1 MRDWLSHRVAATP
14 DAEALVLAASGES
27 LTYADLDAHVE
38 ALSARLAGLGIEPG
52 DHLAVVLGNRTEY
65 VALVHAAMRL
75 GVRLVPCSD
84 RLTAA
89 ELEPQLAAADAT
101 ALVCGDDTE
110 AVAVAAALGGGT
122 DGSDADGGDP
132 DEGAGGD
139 DDDAT
144 TPTGWRSVAGFEPAD
159 VDADIPG
166 EDGDGADTG
175 TVTDVPGEVRADA
188 PGEEATASTV
198 PVVSVDD
205 PDDDRVVDID
215 AAPEGDVPSVRWGR
229 GDALVMLFT
238 SGSTGKPKLVPL
250 SMGNV
255 LASATASAF
264 RLGVLPDDRYLATL
278 SLHHTGGIMPLYRA
292 TLYGTSVVLRET
304 FDAGAAVDDI
314 RRYDVTGVSLVP
326 TMLSRM
332 LDARGTLP
340 DSLRAVLLGGA
351 PASDALIERCRDFSV
366 PVHPTWGM
374 TEAASQIATA
384 RPREAFD
391 RLGTVGRPL
400 LWADVTVRDENG
412 ARLPAGE
419 TGELVVSGP
428 SIAAEYY
435 GDADATDAAVTEDGA
450 LRTGDVG
457 YRDEDGYV
465 YVLNRV
471 DDRIISGGENVDP
484 GEVAAAIR
492 EHPGV
497 EDVAVA
503 GLPDEEWGERVAALV
518 VPAEQAATAE
528 DRPTAAAIES
538 FCRERLAGFKIPRTI
553 AFAEALPRTVSGT
566 VERPAVR
573 DRLERARDA
582 DRGAADPDDAGEIA
596 DPERRTARSEGA
608 GDGAD
613 SADSTDSEDD
623 ADGGDGTGGPNG
635 ADGSGDPDAVDTAE
649 GTDEVPDD
657 EE

>member
-27 LTYADLDAHVE
+27 LTYADLDARVE
-38 ALSARLAGLGIEPG
+38 ALAARFAGLGIEPG
-52 DHLAVVLGNRTEY
+52 DHLAVVLGNRMEY

-89 ELEPQLAAADAT
+89 ELAPKLATADAT

-110 AVAVAAALGGGT
+110 AVAVAAALG
-122 DGSDADGGDP
+122 DPFVGSDADEEDPGEGDA
-132 DEGAGGD
+132 DEGTPGGSD
-139 DDDAT
+139 ADAT
-144 TPTGWRSVAGFEPAD
+144 ATGWRSVDGFEPAR
-159 VDADIPG
+159 VDERG
-166 EDGDGADTG
+166 GDQ
-175 TVTDVPGEVRADA
+175 
-188 PGEEATASTV
+188 GEEGATADSPV
-198 PVVSVDD
+198 PVVSLDD
-205 PDDDRVVDID
+205 PDDDRVVGID
-215 AAPEGDVPSVRWGR
+215 AAPDGEVPAVRWGR
-229 GDALVMLFT
+229 GDTLVMLFT
-238 SGSTGKPKLVPL
+238 SGSTGNPKLVPL

-292 TLYGTSVVLRET
+292 TLYGTSVVLRES
-304 FDAGAAVDDI
+304 FDPGGAVDDI

-340 DSLRAVLLGGA
+340 DSLRTVLLGGA
-351 PASDALIERCRDFSV
+351 PAPDALIERCRDFSV

-391 RLGTVGRPL
+391 RVGTVGRPL
-400 LWADVTVRDENG
+400 LWTDVSVRDGDG
-412 ARLPAGE
+412 AALPAGE

-428 SIAAEYY
+428 SIAAGYY
-435 GDADATDAAVTEDGA
+435 GDAAATDDALTDDGA

-465 YVLNRV
+465 YVLNRL

-492 EHPGV
+492 EHPEV
-497 EDVAVA
+497 DDVAVE
-503 GLPDEEWGERVAALV
+503 GLPDDEWGERVAALV
-518 VPAEQAATAE
+518 VPAGNP
-528 DRPTAAAIES
+528 DPDLDAAAVES
-538 FCRERLAGFKIPRTI
+538 FCRERLAGFKIPRTV
-553 AFAEALPRTVSGT
+553 AFAEELPRTVSGT
-566 VERPAVR
+566 VERPTVR

-582 DRGAADPDDAGEIA
+582 EAEAEESDGPAGPDDL
-596 DPERRTARSEGA
+596 
-608 GDGAD
+608 GDVDGGSGVDEAAGAD
-613 SADSTDSEDD
+613 DNG
-623 ADGGDGTGGPNG
+623 GGDDTEG
-635 ADGSGDPDAVDTAE
+635 ADG
-649 GTDEVPDD
+649 DEEPDD
-657 EE
+657 EK

>member
-14 DAEALVLAASGES
+14 DAEALVMAASGES
-27 LTYADLDAHVE
+27 LTYADLDARAA
-38 ALSARLAGLGIEPG
+38 ALAARLAGLGIAPG
-52 DHLAVVLGNRTEY
+52 DHLAVVLDNRTEY

-89 ELEPQLAAADAT
+89 ELAPKLAAADAT

-110 AVAVAAALGGGT
+110 AVAVAAAIG
-122 DGSDADGGDP
+122 DAPSAPDGGD
-132 DEGAGGD
+132 DGDAEGAAPGAVED
-139 DDDAT
+139 PT
-144 TPTGWRSVAGFEPAD
+144 TPTGWRSVDGFEPAR
-159 VDADIPG
+159 VDDRG
-166 EDGDGADTG
+166 GDEGGDGKP
-175 TVTDVPGEVRADA
+175 TDSP
-188 PGEEATASTV
+188 V
-198 PVVSVDD
+198 PVVSLDD
-205 PDDDRVVDID
+205 PNDERVVGID
-215 AAPEGDVPSVRWGR
+215 AAPDGDVPAVRWGR
-229 GDALVMLFT
+229 GDTLVMLFT
-238 SGSTGKPKLVPL
+238 SGSTGSPKLVPL

-278 SLHHTGGIMPLYRA
+278 SLHHTGGVMPLYRA
-292 TLYGTSVVLRET
+292 TLYGTSVVLRES
-304 FDAGAAVDDI
+304 FDAGGAVDDI

-340 DSLRAVLLGGA
+340 GSLRAVLLGGA
-351 PASDALIERCRDFSV
+351 PVPDSLIERCRDFSV

-400 LWADVTVRDENG
+400 LWTDVTVRDEDG
-412 ARLPAGE
+412 TELPRGE

-428 SIAAEYY
+428 SIAAGYY
-435 GDADATDAAVTEDGA
+435 GDAAATAAALTDDGA

-457 YRDEDGYV
+457 YRDDDGYV
-465 YVLNRV
+465 YVLNRL

-484 GEVAAAIR
+484 GEVAATIR
-492 EHPGV
+492 EHPAV
-497 EDVAVA
+497 DDVAVT
-503 GLPDEEWGERVAALV
+503 GLPDDEWGERVAALV
-518 VPAEQAATAE
+518 VPVEPAASDADDPLTAATV
-528 DRPTAAAIES
+528 ES
-538 FCRERLAGFKIPRTI
+538 FCREHLAGFKIPRTV
-553 AFAEALPRTVSGT
+553 AFAEELPRTVSGT

-573 DRLERARDA
+573 DLLERARDA
-582 DRGAADPDDAGEIA
+582 RVESGDPDDAVGRSDA
-596 DPERRTARSEGA
+596 DRATAA
-608 GDGAD
+608 ADGAD
-613 SADSTDSEDD
+613 GAGGADS
-623 ADGGDGTGGPNG
+623 GNGT
-635 ADGSGDPDAVDTAE
+635 E
-649 GTDEVPDD
+649 GTDGDEGHDD

>member
-14 DAEALVLAASGES
+14 DAEALVPAASGES
-27 LTYADLDAHVE
+27 LTYAGLDARAA
-38 ALSARLAGLGIEPG
+38 ALAARLSGLGIEPG

-89 ELEPQLAAADAT
+89 ELEPKLAVADAT
-101 ALVCGDDTE
+101 ALVCGADTE
-110 AVAVAAALGGGT
+110 SVAVAAALG
-122 DGSDADGGDP
+122 DGSDD
-132 DEGAGGD
+132 GD
-139 DDDAT
+139 DGEDGEDGEGGT
-144 TPTGWRSVAGFEPAD
+144 TTATGWRSVAGFEPAD
-159 VDADIPG
+159 IDADTPG
-166 EDGDGADTG
+166 GDGDGADTE
-175 TVTDVPGEVRADA
+175 TVTDVSEEARADA
-188 PGEEATASTV
+188 PGAEGATASPL

-215 AAPEGDVPSVRWGR
+215 AAPEGDVPAVRWGR
-229 GDALVMLFT
+229 GDVLLMLFT

-304 FDAGAAVDDI
+304 FDAGGAVDDI

-351 PASDALIERCRDFSV
+351 PAPDSLVERCRDFSV

-391 RLGTVGRPL
+391 RPGTVGRPL
-400 LWADVTVRDENG
+400 LWADVTVRDEDG
-412 ARLPAGE
+412 TRLPAGE

-428 SIAAEYY
+428 SIAAGYY
-435 GDADATDAAVTEDGA
+435 GDADATDAALTGDGA

-465 YVLNRV
+465 YVLNRL

-497 EDVAVA
+497 DDVAVS
-503 GLPDEEWGERVAALV
+503 GLPDDEWGERVAALV
-518 VPAEQAATAE
+518 VPAERAATAE
-528 DRPTAAAIES
+528 DPLTAAAVES

-553 AFAEALPRTVSGT
+553 AFVEELPRTVSGT

-582 DRGAADPDDAGEIA
+582 DRGAVGRDDVADAE
-596 DPERRTARSEGA
+596 ERTARSEGA

-613 SADSTDSEDD
+613 SGDD
-623 ADGGDGTGGPNG
+623 AGGGDSS
-635 ADGSGDPDAVDTAE
+635 DGSDGEEDTGDPAAVDTAE
-649 GTDEVPDD
+649 GKDEVGDLDD

>member
-27 LTYADLDAHVE
+27 LTYADLDARVE
-38 ALSARLAGLGIEPG
+38 ALAARFAGLGIEPG
-52 DHLAVVLGNRTEY
+52 DHLAVVLGNRMEY

-89 ELEPQLAAADAT
+89 ELAPKLATADAT

-110 AVAVAAALGGGT
+110 AVAVAAALG
-122 DGSDADGGDP
+122 DPFVGSDADGEDPGEGDA
-132 DEGAGGD
+132 DEGTPGGSD
-139 DDDAT
+139 ADAT
-144 TPTGWRSVAGFEPAD
+144 ATGWRSVDGFEPAR
-159 VDADIPG
+159 VDERG
-166 EDGDGADTG
+166 GD
-175 TVTDVPGEVRADA
+175 E
-188 PGEEATASTV
+188 GEEGATAASPV
-198 PVVSVDD
+198 PVVSLDD
-205 PDDDRVVDID
+205 PDDDRVVGID
-215 AAPEGDVPSVRWGR
+215 AAPDGEVPAVRWGR
-229 GDALVMLFT
+229 GDTLVMLFT

-292 TLYGTSVVLRET
+292 TLYGTSVVLRES
-304 FDAGAAVDDI
+304 FDAGGAVDDI

-332 LDARGTLP
+332 LEARGTLP
-340 DSLRAVLLGGA
+340 DSLRTVLLGGA
-351 PASDALIERCRDFSV
+351 PAPDSLIERCRDFSV

-391 RLGTVGRPL
+391 RVGTVGRPL
-400 LWADVTVRDENG
+400 LWTEVSVRDEDG
-412 ARLPAGE
+412 AALPAGE

-428 SIAAEYY
+428 SIAAGYY
-435 GDADATDAAVTEDGA
+435 GDAAATDDALTDDGA

-465 YVLNRV
+465 YVLNRL
-471 DDRIISGGENVDP
+471 DDRIVSGGENVDP

-492 EHPGV
+492 DHPGV
-497 EDVAVA
+497 DDVAVA
-503 GLPDEEWGERVAALV
+503 GIPDEEWGERVAALV
-518 VPAEQAATAE
+518 VPAGNP
-528 DRPTAAAIES
+528 DPDLDAAAVDS
-538 FCRERLAGFKIPRTI
+538 FCRDRLAGFKIPRTV
-553 AFAEALPRTVSGT
+553 AFVEELPRSVSGT

-582 DRGAADPDDAGEIA
+582 EAEAEESDGPADPDDLG
-596 DPERRTARSEGA
+596 
-608 GDGAD
+608 
-613 SADSTDSEDD
+613 D
-623 ADGGDGTGGPNG
+623 ADGASGVDEAAG
-635 ADGSGDPDAVDTAE
+635 ADGKTASAEEDADGTADADGDDGSDGIAGADGDDGSDGIAGADEHGRGDDTE
-649 GTDEVPDD
+649 GTGTTEEPDD

>member
-27 LTYADLDAHVE
+27 LTYAGLDARAE
-38 ALSARLAGLGIEPG
+38 ALAARLAGLGIEPG
-52 DHLAVVLGNRTEY
+52 DHLAVVLGNRTGY

-89 ELEPQLAAADAT
+89 ELEPRLAAADAT

-110 AVAVAAALGGGT
+110 SVAVAAALDDAVLGT
-122 DGSDADGGDP
+122 DADEDDPSGGD
-132 DEGAGGD
+132 DGSANDGD

-144 TPTGWRSVAGFEPAD
+144 GWRSVDGFEPAR
-159 VDADIPG
+159 VDDRG
-166 EDGDGADTG
+166 GDEGADG
-175 TVTDVPGEVRADA
+175 KSTDSP
-188 PGEEATASTV
+188 V
-198 PVVSVDD
+198 PVVSLDD
-205 PDDDRVVDID
+205 PEDDRVVDID
-215 AAPEGDVPSVRWGR
+215 AAPEGEVPAVRWGR
-229 GDALVMLFT
+229 GDTLVMLFT
-238 SGSTGKPKLVPL
+238 SGSTGSPKLVPL

-255 LASATASAF
+255 LSSATASAF

-292 TLYGTSVVLRET
+292 TLYGTSVVLRES
-304 FDAGAAVDDI
+304 FDAGGAVDDI

-351 PASDALIERCRDFSV
+351 PAPDSLLERCRDFSV
-366 PVHPTWGM
+366 PVHPSWGM

-400 LWADVTVRDENG
+400 LWTDVTVRDEDG
-412 ARLPAGE
+412 TRLPPGE

-428 SIAAEYY
+428 SIAAGYY
-435 GDADATDAAVTEDGA
+435 RDEATTDDALTDDGA

-465 YVLNRV
+465 YVLNRL

-497 EDVAVA
+497 DDVAVA
-503 GLPDEEWGERVAALV
+503 GLPDNEWGERVAALV
-518 VPAEQAATAE
+518 VPAEPAETA
-528 DRPTAAAIES
+528 DDPLTAAAVES
-538 FCRERLAGFKIPRTI
+538 FCRERLAGFKIPHTI
-553 AFAEALPRTVSGT
+553 AFAEELPRTVSGT

-582 DRGAADPDDAGEIA
+582 ERESGETDDASRGTDAGET
-596 DPERRTARSEGA
+596 TARSEA
-608 GDGAD
+608 DRDGAD
-613 SADSTDSEDD
+613 SADDADSGDGADD
-623 ADGGDGTGGPNG
+623 ADGANG
-635 ADGSGDPDAVDTAE
+635 ATDADGVDDAE
-649 GTDEVPDD
+649 GRDGDEDLDD
-657 EE
+657 EEE

>member
-14 DAEALVLAASGES
+14 DAEALVLADSGES
-27 LTYADLDAHVE
+27 LTYADLDARAE
-38 ALSARLAGLGIEPG
+38 ELASRFAGLGIEPG
-52 DHLAVVLGNRTEY
+52 DHLAVVLGNRAAY

-89 ELEPQLAAADAT
+89 ELAPKLAAADAT

-110 AVAVAAALGGGT
+110 AVAVEAALGGG
-122 DGSDADGGDP
+122 GREGGGDADSDP
-132 DEGAGGD
+132 DDPA
-139 DDDAT
+139 A
-144 TPTGWRSVAGFEPAD
+144 TGWRSVDGFEPAR
-159 VDADIPG
+159 VDDRP
-166 EDGDGADTG
+166 
-175 TVTDVPGEVRADA
+175 ADA
-188 PGEEATASTV
+188 AEVAASSDSPV
-198 PVVSVDD
+198 PVVSLDD
-205 PDDDRVVDID
+205 PADDRVVGVE
-215 AAPEGDVPSVRWGR
+215 AAPDGEVPEVRWGR
-229 GDALVMLFT
+229 GDTLVMLFT
-238 SGSTGKPKLVPL
+238 SGTTGSPKLVPL
-250 SMGNV
+250 TVGNV

-264 RLGVLPDDRYLATL
+264 RLGVLPEDRYLATL

-292 TLYGTSVVLRET
+292 TLYGTSVVLRES
-304 FDAGAAVDDI
+304 FDPGGAVDDI
-314 RRYDVTGVSLVP
+314 RRYDATGVSLVP

-351 PASDALIERCRDFSV
+351 PAPDALIERCRDYSI

-391 RLGTVGRPL
+391 RVGTVGRPL
-400 LWADVTVRDENG
+400 LWTDVSVRDEEG
-412 ARLPAGE
+412 ATLPAGE

-428 SIAAEYY
+428 SIAAGYY
-435 GDADATDAAVTEDGA
+435 RDEAATDAALTDDGA
-450 LRTGDVG
+450 LRTGDGG

-465 YVLNRV
+465 YVLNRL

-484 GEVAAAIR
+484 GEVAAALR
-492 EHPGV
+492 EHPEV
-497 EDVAVA
+497 DDVAVA

-518 VPAEQAATAE
+518 
-528 DRPTAAAIES
+528 AAADNSELDAASVES

-553 AFAEALPRTVSGT
+553 AFADEIPRTVSGT

-573 DRLERARDA
+573 DLLERAREGDDTATASVGREPA
-582 DRGAADPDDAGEIA
+582 D
-596 DPERRTARSEGA
+596 GA
-608 GDGAD
+608 GDADGAG
-613 SADSTDSEDD
+613 SAEQS
-623 ADGGDGTGGPNG
+623 DGGDE
-635 ADGSGDPDAVDTAE
+635 S
-649 GTDEVPDD
+649 D

>member
-27 LTYADLDAHVE
+27 LTYADLDARAE
-38 ALSARLAGLGIEPG
+38 ALTARLAGLGIEPG
-52 DHLAVVLGNRTEY
+52 DHLAVVLDNRTEY

-89 ELEPQLAAADAT
+89 ELEPRLAVADAT
-101 ALVCGDDTE
+101 VLVCGEDTE
-110 AVAVAAALGGGT
+110 AVAVAAALG
-122 DGSDADGGDP
+122 DAPAGSDEDDGDP
-132 DEGAGGD
+132 GEGDG
-139 DDDAT
+139 DAT
-144 TPTGWRSVAGFEPAD
+144 TETGWRSVGGFEPAR
-159 VDADIPG
+159 VDAETAD
-166 EDGDGADTG
+166 EEGAASAVD
-175 TVTDVPGEVRADA
+175 DA
-188 PGEEATASTV
+188 NGPNGSPV
-198 PVVSVDD
+198 PVVSIDD
-205 PDDDRVVDID
+205 PDDDRVVGID
-215 AAPEGDVPSVRWGR
+215 AAPDGDVPAVRWGR
-229 GDALVMLFT
+229 GDTLVMLFT
-238 SGSTGKPKLVPL
+238 SGSTGEPKLVPL

-264 RLGVLPDDRYLATL
+264 RLGVLPEDRYLAAL

-292 TLYGTSVVLRET
+292 TLYGTSVVLRES
-304 FDAGAAVDDI
+304 FDAGGAVDDI

-351 PASDALIERCRDFSV
+351 PAPDSLIERCRDFSV

-384 RPREAFD
+384 RSREAFD
-391 RLGTVGRPL
+391 RVGTVGRPL
-400 LWADVTVRDENG
+400 LWTDVTVRDEDG
-412 ARLPAGE
+412 TKLPPGE
-419 TGELVVSGP
+419 TGELVVTGP
-428 SIAAEYY
+428 SITAGYY
-435 GDADATDAAVTEDGA
+435 GDEATTAAATTDDGA

-457 YRDEDGYV
+457 YRDGDGYV
-465 YVLNRV
+465 YVLNRL

-497 EDVAVA
+497 DDVAVA
-503 GLPDEEWGERVAALV
+503 GLPDDEWGERVAALV
-518 VPAEQAATAE
+518 VPAEPAATAE
-528 DRPTAAAIES
+528 DPLTAATVES
-538 FCRERLAGFKIPRTI
+538 FCRERLAGFKVPRTI
-553 AFAEALPRTVSGT
+553 AFVEELPRTVSGT

-582 DRGAADPDDAGEIA
+582 
-596 DPERRTARSEGA
+596 ER
-608 GDGAD
+608 DV
-613 SADSTDSEDD
+613 DSTDD
-623 ADGGDGTGGPNG
+623 ADGREGADGGTGGPDVDDADDTQG
-635 ADGSGDPDAVDTAE
+635 AGGGE
-649 GTDEVPDD
+649 EPDD
-657 EE
+657 GE